1 MNRTRWEYRTVT
13 VDVAKFWGPKVEAIE
28 LDRLLNDLG
37 ETHWELASS
46 QTISSGGTT
55 KNVVMIFKR
64 PVEEP
69 L

>member
-13 VDVAKFWGPKVEAIE
+13 IDVAQFWGPKVEALQ
-28 LDRLLNDLG
+28 LDQMLNDLG
-37 ETHWELASS
+37 EIHWELVSTE
-46 QTISSGGTT
+46 TISGTGTT